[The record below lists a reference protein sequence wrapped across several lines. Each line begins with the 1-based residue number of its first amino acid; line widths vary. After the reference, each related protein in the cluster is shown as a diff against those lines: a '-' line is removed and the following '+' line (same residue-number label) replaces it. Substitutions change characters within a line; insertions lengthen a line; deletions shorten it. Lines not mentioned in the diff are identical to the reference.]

1 MKFGVLSQRG
11 LSSQNLG
18 VAILPVPSS
27 SISPAP
33 SPSTLTLSFQR
44 SELPRGSVPDTDAET
59 PLGESSLTES
69 PCVEIPIGAATSNNS
84 STSNSPSFPQ
94 KVAPNFPL
102 ISRRS
107 VLQGGARCA
116 LGGIAGAIAGACG
129 LRSEAW
135 AAPAPSLGVTWRPV
149 QFSGRDYLP
158 LEQVG
163 RFYGM
168 GTVQRAGK
176 ECLLGSGEKTLR
188 GAADS
193 TDFFISRIKCVLSYP
208 LAEVGASVCISRLDL
223 VKLVEPVLRPFKI
236 DGAERVETIV
246 LDAGHGGS
254 DRGAVGR
261 LGDEKTFT
269 LDVAMRTGQLLSR
282 AGYKV
287 VFTRTSDEF
296 VSLEERV
303 QVANRLSRALFI
315 SVHFNSGGSG
325 SGVETFAL
333 SPRGVPSMSNEGAR
347 VSDFG
352 VYPGNS
358 RDPENTA
365 WATAA
370 HAAMI
375 ARCGMIDR
383 GIKRARFYVI
393 RESNL
398 PSVLIEGGFLSH
410 SEDMQRIASPWYR
423 QQLAGSILEAVRN
436 YRRAVGGSMT

>member
-1 MKFGVLSQRG
+1 MKFGGPLLR
-11 LSSQNLG
+11 NLG
-18 VAILPVPSS
+18 VSPSLSLSLSS
-27 SISPAP
+27 SLAA
-33 SPSTLTLSFQR
+33 TLSSTQFSAGDILDCR
-44 SELPRGSVPDTDAET
+44 EASCFGPKNVTAVPR
-59 PLGESSLTES
+59 
-69 PCVEIPIGAATSNNS
+69 
-84 STSNSPSFPQ
+84 
-94 KVAPNFPL
+94 

-107 VLQGGARCA
+107 ALQTGGRCV
-116 LGGIAGAIAGACG
+116 LGGMAGALAGACG
-129 LRSEAW
+129 MQMEAG
-135 AAPAPSLGVTWRPV
+135 AASSQSSGMAWSPV
-149 QFSGRDYLP
+149 RFSGRDYLP

-168 GTVQRAGK
+168 GMVQRAGK
-176 ECLLGSGEKTLR
+176 ECSLGTGEKTLR

-208 LAEVGASVCISRLDL
+208 LAEVGSSVCISRLDL

-236 DGAERVETIV
+236 DGAERVETVV

-303 QVANRLSRALFI
+303 QVANRLSRALFV

-325 SGVETFAL
+325 SGLETFAL

-352 VYPGNS
+352 VYPGNL

-370 HAAMI
+370 HSAMI
-375 ARCGMIDR
+375 ARCGMMDR

-393 RESNL
+393 REATL

-423 QQLAGSILEAVRN
+423 QQLSGSILEAVRN
-436 YRRAVGGSMT
+436 YRRAVAGSPA

>member
-11 LSSQNLG
+11 LSSRNLG
-18 VAILPVPSS
+18 VTIL
-27 SISPAP
+27 PAP
-33 SPSTLTLSFQR
+33 SPSISPTPSPLPLSSQL
-44 SELPRGSVPDTDAET
+44 SGLPSGSFPDTDPET
-59 PLGESSLTES
+59 ASVKSSFNES
-69 PCVEIPIGAATSNNS
+69 PCVDIPLNAAPSNTSNI
-84 STSNSPSFPQ
+84 STPHSFPQ

-116 LGGIAGAIAGACG
+116 LGGMAGAIAGACG

-135 AAPAPSLGVTWRPV
+135 AAPAPSLGMTWSPV

-168 GTVQRAGK
+168 GSVQRAGK
-176 ECLLGSGEKTLR
+176 ECLLGTGEKTLR

-236 DGAERVETIV
+236 DGAQRVETIV

-347 VSDFG
+347 VSDYG
-352 VYPGNS
+352 V
-358 RDPENTA
+358 
-365 WATAA
+365 
-370 HAAMI
+370 
-375 ARCGMIDR
+375 
-383 GIKRARFYVI
+383 
-393 RESNL
+393 
-398 PSVLIEGGFLSH
+398 
-410 SEDMQRIASPWYR
+410 
-423 QQLAGSILEAVRN
+423 
-436 YRRAVGGSMT
+436 

>member
-1 MKFGVLSQRG
+1 MKFGG
-11 LSSQNLG
+11 LFPHRLLPQSLG
-18 VAILPVPSS
+18 VGHGIGHNLRVGISHFPFPAH
-27 SISPAP
+27 SIAP
-33 SPSTLTLSFQR
+33 SPIPSHFQKLPLLGSPFPDQESVTYLS
-44 SELPRGSVPDTDAET
+44 
-59 PLGESSLTES
+59 ESC
-69 PCVEIPIGAATSNNS
+69 CVERPLAAAASNTSTTSNVPPKAALNS
-84 STSNSPSFPQ
+84 
-94 KVAPNFPL
+94 L
-102 ISRRS
+102 LSRRS
-107 VLQGGARCA
+107 ALRGGARCV
-116 LGGIAGAIAGACG
+116 LGGMAGAIAGAWG

-135 AAPAPSLGVTWRPV
+135 AAPGQSFGMTWSPV

-176 ECLLGSGEKTLR
+176 ECLLGAGERTLR
-188 GAADS
+188 GAVDS

-208 LAEVGASVCISRLDL
+208 LAEVGSSVCISRLDL
-223 VKLVEPVLRPFKI
+223 VKLIEPVLRPFKI

-347 VSDFG
+347 LADFG